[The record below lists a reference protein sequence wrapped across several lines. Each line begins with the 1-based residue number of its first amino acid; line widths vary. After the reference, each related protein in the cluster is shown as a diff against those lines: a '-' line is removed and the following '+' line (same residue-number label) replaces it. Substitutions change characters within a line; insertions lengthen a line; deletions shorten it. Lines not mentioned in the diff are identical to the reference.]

1 MTYDWAGLCAR
12 CQAGERLKFIFFWK
26 HTEPEGQVTKACF
39 SQWYPSVFTAGGVTY
54 QSAEQY
60 MMARKALLFEDR
72 EMFEAIMAA
81 AHPRQCKA
89 LGQKVRDFDQAVW
102 DRHKKQIVVD
112 GNLAKFS
119 QNEPLERFLLG
130 TGQRILVEASPYD
143 KIWGIGMAAS
153 DPRAE
158 DPLQWN
164 GQDLLGFALM
174 EVRDI
179 LGEKNTEKEI

>member
-1 MTYDWAGLCAR
+1 MTYDWTGLCAR

-89 LGQKVRDFDQAVW
+89 L
-102 DRHKKQIVVD
+102 
-112 GNLAKFS
+112 
-119 QNEPLERFLLG
+119 E
-130 TGQRILVEASPYD
+130 
-143 KIWGIGMAAS
+143 IG
-153 DPRAE
+153 RAH
-158 DPLQWN
+158 
-164 GQDLLGFALM
+164 
-174 EVRDI
+174 V
-179 LGEKNTEKEI
+179 